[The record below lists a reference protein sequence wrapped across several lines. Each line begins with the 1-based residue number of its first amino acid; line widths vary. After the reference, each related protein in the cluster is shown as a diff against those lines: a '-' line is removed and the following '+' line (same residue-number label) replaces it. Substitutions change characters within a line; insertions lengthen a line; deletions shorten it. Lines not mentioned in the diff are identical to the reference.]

1 MKLFKEFCKES
12 FSIKLV
18 FDSFKIKNYCS
29 YKYPIP
35 DDFKYFL
42 VQKVITKDR
51 KSHIFK
57 HMHSTIICFNSYNYP
72 YFKTIHKAN
81 SKFDLKIKEAFYT
94 DWRKPNLN
102 AQQNDLALTH
112 SLKLPSSLCCFL
124 YLSFAFIFYVSFSL
138 SLTLIIG
145 IFYCLNYPLLLL
157 HFIIPNQRAWYQ
169 NFFFHSCFFFTSGT
183 KYWRPLLSE
192 QHLAI
197 ASFRYNTTCKYIL
210 Y

>member
-1 MKLFKEFCKES
+1 
-12 FSIKLV
+12 
-18 FDSFKIKNYCS
+18 
-29 YKYPIP
+29 
-35 DDFKYFL
+35 
-42 VQKVITKDR
+42 
-51 KSHIFK
+51 
-57 HMHSTIICFNSYNYP
+57 MHSTIICFNSYNYP
-72 YFKTIHKAN
+72 YFKTIHNAN

-157 HFIIPNQRAWYQ
+157 HFITPNQRTLYQ
-169 NFFFHSCFFFTSGT
+169 NLFFHSFFLLHLALITGVFYCLSNT
-183 KYWRPLLSE
+183 LLSLHFVII
-192 QHLAI
+192 QLV
-197 ASFRYNTTCKYIL
+197 NTFYTST
-210 Y
+210 

>member
-1 MKLFKEFCKES
+1 
-12 FSIKLV
+12 
-18 FDSFKIKNYCS
+18 
-29 YKYPIP
+29 
-35 DDFKYFL
+35 
-42 VQKVITKDR
+42 
-51 KSHIFK
+51 
-57 HMHSTIICFNSYNYP
+57 MHSTIICFNSYNYP
-72 YFKTIHKAN
+72 YFKTIHNAN

-157 HFIIPNQRAWYQ
+157 HFITRNQRTLYQ
-169 NFFFHSCFFFTSGT
+169 TFFCHPLFSLNLTLITDIFYFLSDF
-183 KYWRPLLSE
+183 LLSLHFVIV
-192 QHLAI
+192 QLVNAFCI
-197 ASFRYNTTCKYIL
+197 ST
-210 Y
+210 

>member
-1 MKLFKEFCKES
+1 
-12 FSIKLV
+12 
-18 FDSFKIKNYCS
+18 
-29 YKYPIP
+29 
-35 DDFKYFL
+35 
-42 VQKVITKDR
+42 
-51 KSHIFK
+51 
-57 HMHSTIICFNSYNYP
+57 MHSTIICFNSYNYP

-169 NFFFHSCFFFTSGT
+169 NFFFHSFFFLHLALITDVLYCLSNT
-183 KYWRPLLSE
+183 LLSLHFVII
-192 QHLAI
+192 QLV
-197 ASFRYNTTCKYIL
+197 NTFYTST
-210 Y
+210 